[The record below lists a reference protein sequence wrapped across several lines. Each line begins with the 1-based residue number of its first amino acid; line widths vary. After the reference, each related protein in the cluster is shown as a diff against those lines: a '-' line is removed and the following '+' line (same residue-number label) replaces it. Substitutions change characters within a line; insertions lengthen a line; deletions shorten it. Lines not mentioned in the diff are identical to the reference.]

1 MVSDHLVEALDA
13 CDEPQLLHRD
23 SLIKSKANSVRFPLA
38 CLAHNLLL
46 HVAMRTADSLKPT
59 KLIRSHKTVNFAIAT
74 GDVFHGHREFGTEA
88 D

>member
-46 HVAMRTADSLKPT
+46 HVAMRTADSLKTT

>member
-23 SLIKSKANSVRFPLA
+23 SPIKSKANSVRFPLA

-46 HVAMRTADSLKPT
+46 HVADGKTTSAVSLLSLSNVSVYT
-59 KLIRSHKTVNFAIAT
+59 LVNPVT
-74 GDVFHGHREFGTEA
+74 RKKGKN
-88 D
+88 